1 MLFSNKTLIKMILPL
16 FALQV
21 LAVTIGMVDTMM
33 VASAG
38 DAAVSGVS
46 LVNSLD
52 QMLVIVFSS
61 LTSGGVVVVSQLLG
75 SKNIQGAQNG
85 AKQVLYSATAVA
97 AALTVVVQ
105 ILRKPLL
112 TALFGTVEAD
122 VMESANEYF
131 FFVSLSFPLLAI
143 QSSCEAVQR
152 VEGKTGTAMIVLSC
166 ANLLNVAGNY
176 ILIKIAGLGAAGAAI
191 STLISRAASAVTM
204 LIVVSR
210 KRNTLQVH
218 HFLHYKPD
226 FGIIRKILRIGIPN
240 GIENGMFYFGR
251 LLTQTLVS
259 TTGTAMIA
267 ANAAANSLANY
278 QYMAGTA
285 ISGVMIPVVGRCI
298 GAHETEQARIYG
310 RKLTWWTYFCL
321 WGVALGTALLSG
333 PLLGVYDLDAGAT
346 EVAKQLI
353 FWHLLC
359 EIVLW
364 PAAFTLP
371 NSFRAAGDVK
381 YTMVISMVSMWVFRV
396 VLAYFLVQPVVS
408 IFGLFTVPGFNMGIL
423 GVWVAM
429 TIDWV
434 FRASLFVIHFARG
447 KWLRKKSL
455 VS

>member
-1 MLFSNKTLIKMILPL
+1 MLFSNKTLLKMILPL
-16 FALQV
+16 FIQQV

-61 LTSGGVVVVSQLLG
+61 LTIGGTVVVSQLLG
-75 SKNIQGAQNG
+75 AKDLNGAREG
-85 AKQVLYSATAVA
+85 AKQVLYSAVIVA
-97 AALTVVVQ
+97 TALTVVVQ
-105 ILRKPLL
+105 IFRKQMLS
-112 TALFGTVEAD
+112 ALFGTVETA
-122 VMESANEYF
+122 VMDSANEYF
-131 FFVSLSFPLLAI
+131 FFVSLSFPLLAV
-143 QSSCEAVQR
+143 QSACEAVQR
-152 VEGKTGTAMIVLSC
+152 VEGKTGTAMTVLGC
-166 ANLLNVAGNY
+166 ANLLNVAGNA
-176 ILIKIAGLGAAGAAI
+176 ILIMGFGMGAAGAAI
-191 STLISRAASAVTM
+191 STLIARTASATTM

-210 KRNTLQVH
+210 RKNTLQIH
-218 HFLHYKPD
+218 RFLHYRPD
-226 FGIIRKILRIGIPN
+226 FKVIRKILRIGIPN
-240 GIENGMFYFGR
+240 AIENGMFYFGR

-259 TTGTAMIA
+259 TMPTAMIA

-278 QYMAGTA
+278 QYMPGTA

-298 GAHETEQARIYG
+298 GAHEEAQAKHYG
-310 RKLTWWTYFCL
+310 RKLTLWTYFCL
-321 WGVALGTALLSG
+321 WAVALGTALLSG
-333 PLLGVYDLDAGAT
+333 PLLGVYELDPAAT

-364 PAAFTLP
+364 PAGFTLP

-381 YTMVISMVSMWVFRV
+381 YTMVVSMACMWIFRV
-396 VLAYFLVQPVVS
+396 VLAYFLAQPEVNV
-408 IFGLFTVPGFNMGIL
+408 FGLFTVPGFNMGIL

-455 VS
+455 AS